1 MRVSALITAEQ
12 IDEAMATLGEAINAV
27 TRR

>member
-12 IDEAMATLGEAINAV
+12 IDAAVATLGEAINAV

>member
-1 MRVSALITAEQ
+1 MRVSALVTEGQ
-12 IDEAMATLGEAINAV
+12 IDKAVATLGEAINAV